1 MVEEWVL
8 QYMAISINWG
18 TKVISVPK
26 ADLTLISGTLYELD
40 TDWFRLQLKDLE
52 DSDPGMA
59 YLDTHIHKTE
69 SVLSGVTYARIFEI
83 INGYTVTFEDGNYA
97 VNLVGTN
104 NNILDVTNRN
114 QVGVGSGNSAGL
126 QIVTSGSGLD
136 AGQDALLTAIAKSIF
151 NRRKWDKVGNTVTVY
166 DDDDVTP
173 LYVFDTNAD
182 LSELTPQ

>member
-1 MVEEWVL
+1 
-8 QYMAISINWG
+8 MAISINWG

-26 ADLTLISGTLYELD
+26 SDLTLISGTLYELD

-52 DSDPGMA
+52 DSDEGMA
-59 YLDTHIHKTE
+59 YLDTHIHKTT
-69 SVLSGVTYARIFEI
+69 SVLSGITYARIFEI

-114 QVGVGSGNSAGL
+114 QVGVAPNNSAGL
-126 QIVTSGSGLD
+126 QLVTSGSGLD
-136 AGQDALLTAIAKSIF
+136 AAQDARLIAIEKSIF
-151 NRRKWDKVGNTVTVY
+151 NRRKWDKVGDTVTIY
-166 DDDDVTP
+166 DDDGITP